1 VSTELREAGQLLQ
14 ENRCSASTMTTLTS
28 GLRPIICQGPRVEVP
43 GDGST
48 RPAAAL
54 AIPGRGNR
62 RRSCSRGTNDMR
74 DTIEPMPKDNEHSES
89 GSFGWRSMRS
99 SSLSV
104 RIRGQILAFL
114 ADDGHEAGDRLPSER
129 DLAVR
134 LGVSRPSVRE
144 AIKTLEAEGRLDVR
158 HGQGVFV
165 ASSSA
170 GDKLRRSIRDTE
182 WDLLELYAMREVLEV
197 PAARWAAQR
206 GQPGAIAGVKI
217 AHDRLLTTSRQESV
231 DLDQLQLLDAAFHQ
245 SIVQAAGNRF
255 LEQTQG
261 VLGEIL
267 VRGMSTT
274 LAVPGRLEASR
285 ADHRAILEAITAG
298 DGTRAAAAARR
309 HVRAAHRAALTMV
322 GDGGRPPR

>member
-1 VSTELREAGQLLQ
+1 MMKPMAAIT
-14 ENRCSASTMTTLTS
+14 
-28 GLRPIICQGPRVEVP
+28 
-43 GDGST
+43 GD
-48 RPAAAL
+48 
-54 AIPGRGNR
+54 
-62 RRSCSRGTNDMR
+62 
-74 DTIEPMPKDNEHSES
+74 ES
-89 GSFGWRSMRS
+89 GPGSFAWKSMRS

-114 ADDGHEAGDRLPSER
+114 ADGGLSAGDRLPSER
-129 DLAVR
+129 ELAVR

-165 ASSSA
+165 ASSDA
-170 GDKLRRSIRDTE
+170 GESLRRSIQDVE
-182 WDLLELYAMREVLEV
+182 LDINELYAMREVLEV

-206 GQPGAIAGVKI
+206 GDPEAISRVQA
-217 AHDRLLTTSRQESV
+217 AHNRLLEASTQRPT
-231 DLDQLQLLDAAFHQ
+231 DFDQLHLLDASFHQ

-274 LAVPGRLEASR
+274 LTVEGRLEASR
-285 ADHRAILEAITAG
+285 LDHDQILQAIVTG
-298 DGTRAAAAARR
+298 DGSAAAAAARR
-309 HVRAAHRAALTMV
+309 HVRAARKAALSMV
-322 GDGGRPPR
+322 AQRE

>member
-1 VSTELREAGQLLQ
+1 MFPEVATRGSIEAG
-14 ENRCSASTMTTLTS
+14 RTLTS
-28 GLRPIICQGPRVEVP
+28 LRSRLPVAARENIRTMMT
-43 GDGST
+43 GD
-48 RPAAAL
+48 
-54 AIPGRGNR
+54 
-62 RRSCSRGTNDMR
+62 D
-74 DTIEPMPKDNEHSES
+74 HSDS

-114 ADDGHEAGDRLPSER
+114 ANGGLEAGDRLPSER
-129 DLAVR
+129 ELAAR

-165 ASSSA
+165 ASRTA
-170 GDKLRRSIRDTE
+170 KEKLRRSIRDAE
-182 WDLLELYAMREVLEV
+182 LDLRELYRMREVLEV
-197 PAARWAAQR
+197 PAARWAAER
-206 GQPGAIAGVKI
+206 RQPDEIAAVCT
-217 AHDRLLTTSRQESV
+217 AHDRLLEASQQEAI
-231 DLDQLQLLDAAFHQ
+231 DFDHLQLLDAAFHQ

-274 LAVPGRLEASR
+274 LSLPGRLEASR
-285 ADHRAILEAITAG
+285 ADHRAILDAIVAG
-298 DGTRAAAAARR
+298 DGVRAAAAARR
-309 HVRAAHRAALTMV
+309 HVRAASKAALTRSTPT
-322 GDGGRPPR
+322 RPSADRAPELPT